1 MKWGNRQARE
11 EAKWE
16 QEEEDRGELEE
27 TLGQSYEGNIG
38 KKKLQNLQDK
48 AEKKKQREV
57 EQQER
62 EEFKKRREAFDVKE
76 RLQSRVILILVKLIN
91 SQWAYLQVVSFCS
104 LVSEQFSF
112 LLQDVSFPWW

>member
-62 EEFKKRREAFDVKE
+62 EEFKKKREAFDVKV
-76 RLQSRVILILVKLIN
+76 RLKRENMLLKLHQLHIGGQGAVKTVETYQTN
-91 SQWAYLQVVSFCS
+91 SFQVSTQV
-104 LVSEQFSF
+104 
-112 LLQDVSFPWW
+112 

>member
-62 EEFKKRREAFDVKE
+62 EEFKKKREAFDVKE
-76 RLQSRVILILVKLIN
+76 RLQRENMLLNFINYIQEAKVMLGQLKLTKQIN
-91 SQWAYLQVVSFCS
+91 FR
-104 LVSEQFSF
+104 
-112 LLQDVSFPWW
+112 